1 MPVDCRIMLAC
12 VESQR
17 TEGGLVLRL
26 TAEEQ
31 AALVRIL
38 RVVEDNWWLDEL
50 ERDLLQRLEPSATT
64 LVPSA

>member
-1 MPVDCRIMLAC
+1 MLAC

-50 ERDLLQRLEPSATT
+50 ERDLLQRLESSATT

>member
-1 MPVDCRIMLAC
+1 MLAC
-12 VESQR
+12 VESQC

-50 ERDLLQRLEPSATT
+50 ERDLLQRLESSATT

>member
-1 MPVDCRIMLAC
+1 MLAS

-17 TEGGLVLRL
+17 TEGSFLLRL

-50 ERDLLQRLEPSATT
+50 ERDLLQRLESSSAH
-64 LVPSA
+64 LVPAA

>member
-1 MPVDCRIMLAC
+1 MLAC

>member
-1 MPVDCRIMLAC
+1 

-17 TEGGLVLRL
+17 TEDGLVLRL
-26 TAEEQ
+26 TADER

-50 ERDLLQRLEPSATT
+50 ERDLLQRLESSGAA
-64 LVPSA
+64 LVPAV

>member
-12 VESQR
+12 VVSQR